1 MRWRRAWTELIHLV
15 RSGGEEGTY
24 TSSTKMA
31 EKLKERRYFGFAAGK
46 KITVS
51 AHFLFLELNRM

>member
-15 RSGGEEGTY
+15 RGRVGSY
-24 TSSTKMA
+24 TWSTKMA
-31 EKLKERRYFGFAAGK
+31 EKLKERRDTLALPEEK